1 MEYIMNM
8 NTSLRVAVV
17 MLLGTTMQGTFA
29 ASPTDPIKIASEVGN
44 FTSVQ
49 GLSVTSF
56 NIPVMKDKIVKPK
69 ANGSDEPYFVNIT
82 LLDGAQFGSIPTL
95 TCEYTNAGAKSALV
109 DSPPAT
115 VGGSVATFRLTPD
128 SISNSAFVADTIT
141 SDVCTLDFAAT
152 AFILTSG
159 SKEYGIRVTAAHFDA
174 YEKVSATV
182 LGKLVT
188 FAQGVVASVQQG
200 AVTVDVSSPSL
211 SKEFVSAGWVTQN
224 AVDTRVALLGT
235 INLKPS
241 TDVKSLDGVDVAVGT
256 FLDKYTL
263 TLSGSPLA
271 AAQETAGTGVAKS
284 AGVYLSTNGCTD
296 DNAAATLHF
305 ASGTQ
310 ISFVDVAPVAT
321 LSVCMI
327 ANNVNLIDRGLIGF
341 TINGV
346 VGKVVP
352 GSDPTLTSVPNL
364 DIVDTTLVKVV
375 KNGTS
380 LKVLN
385 IPPPDYTTDQAAIRF
400 YNMGTTTGRVTGTLY
415 GQGTTDGNNT
425 GGGLPIGAANV
436 TLIDSLAPNTVKV
449 ITGPQLG
456 TLFGQTTWPGRAWLQ
471 IESEIKGLR
480 VQALVR
486 TIGVNGQVLTNMSDR
501 VMLDGETLQR
511 TE

>member
-1 MEYIMNM
+1 
-8 NTSLRVAVV
+8 
-17 MLLGTTMQGTFA
+17 LGDATNQ
-29 ASPTDPIKIASEVGN
+29 
-44 FTSVQ
+44 
-49 GLSVTSF
+49 LSF
-56 NIPVMKDKIVKPK
+56 DIPVMKNKLVKPK
-69 ANGSDEPYFVNIT
+69 TTTSDEPYYVNIT
-82 LLDGAQFGSIPTL
+82 LLNGAQFGSVPTL
-95 TCEYTNAGAKSALV
+95 SCYYSGTAAYVDALV

-115 VGGSVATFRLTPD
+115 VGGSVATFRLSPGTTAGAPTETD
-128 SISNSAFVADTIT
+128 MLASA
-141 SDVCTLDFAAT
+141 VCTLNFTDT

-159 SKEYGIRVTAAHFDA
+159 STKDYGIRVTAAHFDA

-188 FAQGVVASVQQG
+188 FTQGVVASVQQG
-200 AVTVDVSSPSL
+200 QVTVDVSSPSL
-211 SKEFVSAGWVTQN
+211 SKEFVSAGWVSQN
-224 AVDTRVALLGT
+224 GNGTKVAQLGT
-235 INLKPS
+235 IGSKATTNAVNLGGS
-241 TDVKSLDGVDVAVGT
+241 AVTVGMYLDS
-256 FLDKYTL
+256 YTL
-263 TLSGSPLA
+263 TLSGAPLA
-271 AAQETAGTGVAKS
+271 AAQETADTGVAKS
-284 AGVYLSTNGCTD
+284 AGVYLSTDTCATDNG
-296 DNAAATLHF
+296 ATSELHF

-310 ISFVDVAPVAT
+310 ISFGGVVPAAT

-327 ANNVNLIDRGLIGF
+327 ANNVGTIDRGLIGF
-341 TINGV
+341 TISGV
-346 VGKVVP
+346 MGKAVPVVA
-352 GSDPTLTSVPNL
+352 GSNALTSVPNL
-364 DIVDTTLVKVV
+364 SIVDTTLVKVV

-415 GQGTTDGNNT
+415 SQGTTDGNNT
-425 GGGLPIGAANV
+425 GGGLPIGSPNV

-486 TIGVNGQVLTNMSDR
+486 TTGVNGQVLTNMSDR